1 MIAEEAFLG
10 ADAVPLFSC
19 VSNQPPWSDFPFV
32 ILTTR
37 RDDPKVRRY
46 TLGLIDK
53 LRNVTLQER
62 PIQTVTLVSAVQAA
76 LRARLRQYEAAKYL
90 LEREQAASR
99 LEELVRERTGQL
111 QEANDHLTAAQES
124 LTMALEA
131 AQMRTWNLDLGGY
144 VVGRSA
150 WWDRSLRIGAV
161 LTEWS
166 RNVGDRVLLEDQGTF
181 ETAFSQALETEK
193 FHLECRVVRPDNE
206 TRWVVAEGRLYRDEH
221 GRPLRLAGTVRDV
234 TERRQVEESLRQTQK
249 LEVIGQLTGG
259 VAHDFNNLLTA
270 VLGNIELAAL
280 RTRDQNVL
288 GILKSAGTAAERG
301 AKLTGQLLAF
311 ARKQHLAPRVVSLN
325 ELVSSMGDLL
335 LQTIGVTIRIETV
348 LEKDLWAVMID
359 PTQLELVIL
368 NLAINSRDAMPHGG
382 RLTVATKNIGVSDR
396 PLAPRE
402 YVAIS
407 VSDTGSGMT
416 QEVAAKAFE
425 PFFTTKPV
433 GQGTGLG
440 LSQVLGFAQQ
450 SGGEVRIDSRVGEGT
465 TITILLPR
473 SRESLPRVVEEAGP
487 VPHDGQAATI
497 LVVDDD
503 PAVRELTVSALE
515 EMNYRVLAADNG
527 RVAIEVLRQ
536 AGTVDLALIDLVM
549 PVMNGRELAT
559 RIRAVEPGRAIL
571 FMTGYDDLSGS
582 EDPFAQEMV
591 IKKPFKL
598 VELAAAVERALPGRD
613 GERPG
618 WNVTPIRLPKKS

>member
-1 MIAEEAFLG
+1 VIAEEAFLG

-76 LRARLRQYEAAKYL
+76 LRARLRQYEVAKYL

-144 VVGRSA
+144 VVERSA
-150 WWDRSLRIGAV
+150 RWDRSLRIGAV

-288 GILKSAGTAAERG
+288 GILKSASTAAERG

>member
-1 MIAEEAFLG
+1 M
-10 ADAVPLFSC
+10 
-19 VSNQPPWSDFPFV
+19 
-32 ILTTR
+32 
-37 RDDPKVRRY
+37 
-46 TLGLIDK
+46 
-53 LRNVTLQER
+53 
-62 PIQTVTLVSAVQAA
+62 TLVSAVQAA

-99 LEELVRERTGQL
+99 LEELVRERTRQL

-144 VVGRSA
+144 VVADSA
-150 WWDRSLRIGAV
+150 RRDASPRIGAV
-161 LTEWS
+161 LAEWS

-206 TRWVVAEGRLYRDEH
+206 TRWIVAEGRLYRDEH

-396 PLAPRE
+396 PRPAGLAPRE

-450 SGGEVRIDSRVGEGT
+450 SGGEVRIDSRVGQGT
-465 TITILLPR
+465 TITIFLPR
-473 SRESLPRVVEEAGP
+473 SRKSLPRVVEEAGP
-487 VPHDGQAATI
+487 VRHDGKAATI

-515 EMNYRVLAADNG
+515 EMNYRVLAAENG
-527 RVAIEVLRQ
+527 RVALEVLRQ
-536 AGTVDLALIDLVM
+536 AGTVDLAVIDLVM

-571 FMTGYDDLSGS
+571 FMTGYDDLSES

-618 WNVTPIRLPKKS
+618 WNVTPIRQPKKK